1 MKKYLFMAVAAIA
14 ALSSCSSDNEVFNS
28 EAKKALTFTATMER
42 IGGDT
47 RATFDNKS
55 AKWEVGDEIY
65 IMGTGG
71 NATGASYVASGTNGT
86 STTFEP
92 ATPGQEVS
100 GTTFQGFFPT
110 YIAHNMSNFTSC
122 EIPAEIDETWAE
134 GKFNMPMYAM
144 SNTTTLAFQNLCGVL
159 AIKVNKDQLTK
170 VKYIEI
176 SSSNR
181 KLNGRIQ
188 PMPNSEGK
196 LSGVALFYPV
206 KDETYDDLGINYT
219 TAVEIGD
226 EGNVFYV
233 PIPPSYNL
241 DVQTMSFT
249 EDPYKDLKILIS
261 DGSGVIKTMTTK
273 KDKEI
278 LIERN
283 KIYNITFKDNTPT
296 TGKAYAKDPDCEVNW
311 VQLWKDGPKFAE
323 YNVGVTDGKA
333 ESFGGYYCWGG
344 FVDNDPEMTYNTGS
358 VNLTGEYD
366 TATKLWGSNWR
377 MPAKA
382 ELKALL
388 ASANCT
394 WEFTTVGGVN
404 GYKFTGIGD
413 YASNSLFLPIDGEI
427 GDYWT
432 ANPMPG
438 SSESA
443 CQLHLDTEYKP
454 STSYSSY
461 RYCGYSVR
469 AVLNETK

>member
-28 EAKKALTFTATMER
+28 EVKKALTFTATMES

-47 RATFDNKS
+47 RATLDNKS

-100 GTTFQGFFPT
+100 GTMFQGFFPS
-110 YIAHNMSNFTSC
+110 YILDGVAC
-122 EIPAEIDETWAE
+122 VIPAEIDETWAE

-196 LSGVALFYPV
+196 LSGVALFYPE
-206 KDETYDDLGINYT
+206 KNEEYDDLGINYT

-241 DVQTMSFT
+241 DFQTMSFT

-273 KDKEI
+273 KDADI

-283 KIYNITFKDNTPT
+283 KIYNITFKDNTPPT
-296 TGKAYAKDPDCEVNW
+296 TGTAKATIGGEEVDVKW
-311 VQLWKDGPKFAE
+311 VQLWAGGPKFAE
-323 YNVGVTDGKA
+323 YNVGVTNGKA
-333 ESFGGYYCWGG
+333 ESFGGYYCWGSSI
-344 FVDNDPEMTYNTGS
+344 DSDPEKACYKGIGDLS
-358 VNLTGEYD
+358 GEYD
-366 TATKLWGSNWR
+366 TAYKLWGENWR
-377 MPAKA
+377 MPTNAEYQALVGNYMDVYRAKWCQWM
-382 ELKALL
+382 ALY
-388 ASANCT
+388 
-394 WEFTTVGGVN
+394 WQWR
-404 GYKFTGIGD
+404 
-413 YASNSLFLPIDGEI
+413 LFIQQHLP
-427 GDYWT
+427 
-432 ANPMPG
+432 P
-438 SSESA
+438 
-443 CQLHLDTEYKP
+443 
-454 STSYSSY
+454 
-461 RYCGYSVR
+461 YCR
-469 AVLNETK
+469 IR